1 VGATGA
7 IVIMIA
13 AAVVVIANC
22 YTVGGDLPLR
32 RGASPFMRRQLPRFI
47 IHAANAMSTEP
58 VSVTDHS
65 IASRPKKRLAP
76 IPFSPCV
83 FTPS

>member
-1 VGATGA
+1 VRPFTCP
-7 IVIMIA
+7 VFA
-13 AAVVVIANC
+13 APTSR
-22 YTVGGDLPLR
+22 Y
-32 RGASPFMRRQLPRFI
+32 I
-47 IHAANAMSTEP
+47 IHAANAMSTDP

>member
-1 VGATGA
+1 MSGS
-7 IVIMIA
+7 A
-13 AAVVVIANC
+13 ARRVAPAV
-22 YTVGGDLPLR
+22 R
-32 RGASPFMRRQLPRFI
+32 PFTCPVFAAPTSRYI
-47 IHAANAMSTEP
+47 IHAANAMSTDP

-65 IASRPKKRLAP
+65 IASKPKKRLAP

>member
-1 VGATGA
+1 VPESLPARYRHVGAA
-7 IVIMIA
+7 PS
-13 AAVVVIANC
+13 
-22 YTVGGDLPLR
+22 GGDLALR
-32 RGASPFMRRQLPRFI
+32 RGGSPAPFLRRQLPRYI
-47 IHAANAMSTEP
+47 IHAANATSTEP